1 MLPCRNDQFCNDKDD
16 PSDLLLGN
24 LIPRRKFFSFSSIIR
39 PSKLYTLCPDAILLK
54 HTPIYGRSNSIG
66 MEGHEAKEDVGP
78 TRAIEPVFETSSA
91 PTVEEE
97 KQERMLIWKIDV
109 HILPF
114 VVLLYLFSFLDR
126 GT

>member
-1 MLPCRNDQFCNDKDD
+1 
-16 PSDLLLGN
+16 
-24 LIPRRKFFSFSSIIR
+24 
-39 PSKLYTLCPDAILLK
+39 
-54 HTPIYGRSNSIG
+54 
-66 MEGHEAKEDVGP
+66 MEGHGAKENVGS

-126 GT
+126 GTWSNPLD

>member
-1 MLPCRNDQFCNDKDD
+1 
-16 PSDLLLGN
+16 
-24 LIPRRKFFSFSSIIR
+24 
-39 PSKLYTLCPDAILLK
+39 
-54 HTPIYGRSNSIG
+54 